1 MASPMSKG
9 AVKEKVST
17 HGEEAMV
24 TSATGS
30 AYLRRR
36 KESWMRGQ
44 QMRPLYDVY
53 QHVNS
58 KLGRQHTWAPL
69 AAAFH
74 LLAYCTHPTNNVND
88 AWRLAT
94 PTGSTSPTIFE
105 QWCGFFY
112 VPQEP
117 CKCKCCETQFT
128 VFRPYPRRLES
139 LTICRCHLQRQHFL
153 LSYLKTLSVGP
164 ARVRTRYFPLSRPA
178 LSQLSYSGGANQT
191 TVTYIRLSWTMPT

>member
-1 MASPMSKG
+1 MASPISKG

-17 HGEEAMV
+17 HGEVAMV

-44 QMRPLYDVY
+44 QMSPLNNVY

-74 LLAYCTHPTNNVND
+74 LFAYCAHSTNNVND
-88 AWRLAT
+88 A
-94 PTGSTSPTIFE
+94 
-105 QWCGFFY
+105 
-112 VPQEP
+112 
-117 CKCKCCETQFT
+117 
-128 VFRPYPRRLES
+128 
-139 LTICRCHLQRQHFL
+139 
-153 LSYLKTLSVGP
+153 
-164 ARVRTRYFPLSRPA
+164 
-178 LSQLSYSGGANQT
+178 
-191 TVTYIRLSWTMPT
+191 

>member
-1 MASPMSKG
+1 MSKG

-44 QMRPLYDVY
+44 QMRSLYDVY

-88 AWRLAT
+88 A
-94 PTGSTSPTIFE
+94 
-105 QWCGFFY
+105 
-112 VPQEP
+112 
-117 CKCKCCETQFT
+117 
-128 VFRPYPRRLES
+128 
-139 LTICRCHLQRQHFL
+139 
-153 LSYLKTLSVGP
+153 
-164 ARVRTRYFPLSRPA
+164 
-178 LSQLSYSGGANQT
+178 
-191 TVTYIRLSWTMPT
+191 